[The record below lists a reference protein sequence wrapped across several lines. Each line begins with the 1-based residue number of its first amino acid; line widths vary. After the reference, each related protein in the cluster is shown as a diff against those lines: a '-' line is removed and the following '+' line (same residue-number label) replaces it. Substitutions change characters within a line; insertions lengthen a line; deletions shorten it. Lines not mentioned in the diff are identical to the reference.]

1 MGNGNKRTGPDYLD
15 MTDAEFKKLN
25 KAMHNTAK
33 SGGAASQDIQNKYA
47 LELARRRKN
56 NKSQKRNTFIWGG
69 RKRKSRKKRRRNI
82 PGLP

>member
-1 MGNGNKRTGPDYLD
+1 MSNKRTGPDYLD

-56 NKSQKRNTFIWGG
+56 NKDGTFSV
-69 RKRKSRKKRRRNI
+69 KTNSKNPKK
-82 PGLP
+82 

>member
-56 NKSQKRNTFIWGG
+56 NKDGTFSV
-69 RKRKSRKKRRRNI
+69 KTNSKK
-82 PGLP
+82 PKK

>member
-47 LELARRRKN
+47 FELARRRKN
-56 NKSQKRNTFIWGG
+56 NKDGTFSV
-69 RKRKSRKKRRRNI
+69 KTNSKK
-82 PGLP
+82 PKK

>member
-56 NKSQKRNTFIWGG
+56 NKDGTFSV
-69 RKRKSRKKRRRNI
+69 KTNSKNRKK
-82 PGLP
+82 